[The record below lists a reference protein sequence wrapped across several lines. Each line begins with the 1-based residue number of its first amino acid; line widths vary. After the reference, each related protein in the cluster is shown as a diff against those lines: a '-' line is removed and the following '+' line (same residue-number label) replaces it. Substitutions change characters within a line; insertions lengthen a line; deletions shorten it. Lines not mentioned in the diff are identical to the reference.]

1 MKKIFVSLVIL
12 LNLCSK
18 NIVANPEKPTC
29 DEVLVVCS
37 DYVGSLEEQNN
48 SLVSLVKRQQERV
61 DELSLEAEKVSWYW
75 YLLGGIVTGIAI
87 SKVGQ

>member
-1 MKKIFVSLVIL
+1 MVIL
-12 LNLCSK
+12 LSLCSK
-18 NIVANPEKPTC
+18 NIVANSDIDKPTC

-75 YLLGGIVTGIAI
+75 YLLGGIVTGVAI
-87 SKVGQ
+87 SKVSQ

>member
-1 MKKIFVSLVIL
+1 MKKILTSLAIL
-12 LNLCSK
+12 LSLSLHA
-18 NIVANPEKPTC
+18 IEESPKPTC
-29 DEVLVVCS
+29 DEVLMVCS

-75 YLLGGIVTGIAI
+75 YLLGGIVTGVAI
-87 SKVGQ
+87 SKVSQ